1 MTDGVDRTSGELSIA
16 LELASIGIV
25 SILIADLVLRS
36 SSGAILSVD
45 DSAEDPSVS
54 DSVEILVSEDETS
67 WIFSHVEDGSCSTE
81 FASHIEVIS
90 GGVSG
95 VVGSGDTGVISR
107 GVSGVFGFIKK
118 KVEYWV

>member
-67 WIFSHVEDGSCSTE
+67 
-81 FASHIEVIS
+81 
-90 GGVSG
+90 
-95 VVGSGDTGVISR
+95 
-107 GVSGVFGFIKK
+107 
-118 KVEYWV
+118 

>member
-16 LELASIGIV
+16 LELASIGVV

-67 WIFSHVEDGSCSTE
+67 
-81 FASHIEVIS
+81 
-90 GGVSG
+90 
-95 VVGSGDTGVISR
+95 
-107 GVSGVFGFIKK
+107 
-118 KVEYWV
+118 